1 MAGAAAETAPDRI
14 ARPWLSPLNQ
24 RRLQNFRANR
34 RGYWSLWIFLV
45 LFVLS
50 LFSEWIANDKPVL
63 VSYKGEILF

>member
-1 MAGAAAETAPDRI
+1 MAGAAAETAPGRS

-45 LFVLS
+45 
-50 LFSEWIANDKPVL
+50 
-63 VSYKGEILF
+63 